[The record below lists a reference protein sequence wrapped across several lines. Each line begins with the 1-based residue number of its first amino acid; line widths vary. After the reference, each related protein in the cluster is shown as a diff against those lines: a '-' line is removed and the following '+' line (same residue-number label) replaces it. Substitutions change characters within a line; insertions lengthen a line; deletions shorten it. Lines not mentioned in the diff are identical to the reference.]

1 MSSVQGQEK
10 EDLVDGQV
18 VLLEYINIY
27 LEAGVFFF
35 FWKKKGKNVSMSLA
49 LFYKVHLVSQVCMPN
64 HTIKITH
71 TKGCSFYKLKI
82 CLIFHTFTKSMSR
95 ETFYKLKY
103 VLCCCCLKL

>member
-1 MSSVQGQEK
+1 MSSVQGQEN

-18 VLLEYINIY
+18 VLLECINIY
-27 LEAGVFFF
+27 LEAGFFF
-35 FWKKKGKNVSMSLA
+35 FFEKERNVSMSLA
-49 LFYKVHLVSQVCMPN
+49 VFYKVHLVSQVCMPN